1 MGKEKNTDMWVHDL
15 LTSANIKHEAD
26 GSDIKEINEALKTA
40 SKRNTGK
47 VGKPEFICVVKDF
60 LIVIEDKASI
70 SKHIKLDQND
80 VISLEVKDV
89 TDYAVN
95 GAYFYGK
102 HLFDNTSYKKII
114 AFGVSGN
121 SKKHKITPLFIDGT
135 EYCRILPDVESF
147 ISFNEMNIDEYYIK
161 EVLKENTNEEKELSE
176 ILKDAAILHED
187 LRNYGNLKDID
198 KPLIVS
204 GILLAL
210 REMEYKNFSVDNL
223 TGDAKTGYV
232 DSYETNETTDD
243 DGTTTKNIIITN
255 THSPDTTQKKV
266 KKVWNDD
273 SNKDGIRPKSVK
285 VNLLADGK
293 VEETLT
299 LSAENRWQA
308 SSKILPV
315 KVDGKKVNYTWEEVK
330 EDLITGESEIGY
342 KPSYDTDTTDQD
354 LTLITNFHDRTEP
367 KGSVTITKALDPGNL
382 NMDVGDPSFTFTLSG
397 TDVYGKKHS
406 YVKQIKFTKAE
417 VEKQM
422 KDHPG
427 DPIELSVTFDNLEY
441 GTYTCDEGG
450 MLKYFKLK
458 SLTSDSS
465 NATIDQKKGTV
476 TFEIGPVGT
485 TAKAQLKGTAKFT
498 NQMIQGSIK
507 LVKKDSNG
515 RVLKDVEFVIHS
527 SDGAQVAKAK
537 TDAAG
542 EITFDGL
549 IPDTYTITETKT
561 KEGKTLL
568 REPIT
573 ATIPLTMSQAEV
585 DKQNVDTSKAIRDG
599 NTYYF
604 YHLTYE
610 VSNDARLDLPKTGGW
625 TDYLPLAGG
634 VILILGG
641 LFMYYRKKRRKM

>member
-70 SKHIKLDQND
+70 SKHIKLDEND

-223 TGDAKTGYV
+223 TGDDTKT
-232 DSYETNETTDD
+232 
-243 DGTTTKNIIITN
+243 DGTKIYEAIKTN
-255 THSPDTTQKKV
+255 LDRSNV
-266 KKVWNDD
+266 K
-273 SNKDGIRPKSVK
+273 P
-285 VNLLADGK
+285 
-293 VEETLT
+293 ET
-299 LSAENRWQA
+299 
-308 SSKILPV
+308 
-315 KVDGKKVNYTWEEVK
+315 
-330 EDLITGESEIGY
+330 
-342 KPSYDTDTTDQD
+342 
-354 LTLITNFHDRTEP
+354 
-367 KGSVTITKALDPGNL
+367 
-382 NMDVGDPSFTFTLSG
+382 
-397 TDVYGKKHS
+397 
-406 YVKQIKFTKAE
+406 
-417 VEKQM
+417 
-422 KDHPG
+422 
-427 DPIELSVTFDNLEY
+427 
-441 GTYTCDEGG
+441 
-450 MLKYFKLK
+450 
-458 SLTSDSS
+458 
-465 NATIDQKKGTV
+465 
-476 TFEIGPVGT
+476 
-485 TAKAQLKGTAKFT
+485 
-498 NQMIQGSIK
+498 
-507 LVKKDSNG
+507 KKDKLLHQFSII
-515 RVLKDVEFVIHS
+515 KD
-527 SDGAQVAKAK
+527 
-537 TDAAG
+537 
-542 EITFDGL
+542 
-549 IPDTYTITETKT
+549 
-561 KEGKTLL
+561 
-568 REPIT
+568 T
-573 ATIPLTMSQAEV
+573 A
-585 DKQNVDTSKAIRDG
+585 
-599 NTYYF
+599 
-604 YHLTYE
+604 
-610 VSNDARLDLPKTGGW
+610 
-625 TDYLPLAGG
+625 
-634 VILILGG
+634 ILNE
-641 LFMYYRKKRRKM
+641 KMVYWE